1 MDYDIIIIGAGPG
14 GYETALEASARY
26 GMKTA
31 LIEKRDIGGTCL
43 NRGCIPTKT
52 FLHTAELYEEVRNKG
67 EVFGFTGNEGL
78 SVDMSHLQKRK
89 AEVVETLRAGIEK
102 QLKSA
107 KVDVY
112 RGVGSIIAPGRVRVH
127 GDDEAELSCRYIVIA
142 TGSKPDK
149 GSAEHVEA
157 SPGLGGDCIR
167 DRGSA
172 EHVEA
177 SPGLGGDCVRE
188 KGSAEHVEASPG
200 SGQANRVLTSDE
212 ILDLDHVPESL
223 LILGGGVIG
232 MEIACVF
239 NALGCRVTV
248 LKASSKIFNDM
259 DKELGQSLKMLMK
272 KRGVEIISGVNVKR
286 IEEAEGGVNCVYA
299 DGSDEDAP
307 DKVISADKVLL
318 AKGRLSETE
327 SLIDGEASEELRG
340 LEFDHRGRIVTD
352 EHFRTGVEG
361 IYAIG
366 DCISGKDHPG
376 HAMLAHVATAEGRAL
391 LAGLN
396 AGTAGSGA
404 GSTDTS
410 GDHDKSRDCPS
421 TPDLS
426 VVPACIYTFPE
437 IASVGADPEV
447 CKAEGRDVVVK
458 KYPMGAN
465 GKSVLT
471 QQERGFIK
479 VVADAGS
486 RKIIGASMM
495 CARATDMISVFT
507 EAIVNSLTIED
518 MQRVIFPHPTF
529 CEGIG
534 ETLR

>member
-1 MDYDIIIIGAGPG
+1 MDYDIVIIGAGPG
-14 GYETALEASARY
+14 GYETALEAAGRY

-78 SVDMSHLQKRK
+78 AVDMSHLQKRK
-89 AEVVETLRAGIEK
+89 NEVVETLRAGIEK
-102 QLKSA
+102 QLKAA

-112 RGVGSIIAPGRVRVH
+112 RGVGSIVAPGKVRVS
-127 GDDEAELSCRYIVIA
+127 GDEETELSCRYIVIA
-142 TGSKPDK
+142 TGSKPDRGK
-149 GSAEHVEA
+149 NVSGGA
-157 SPGLGGDCIR
+157 SQCHI
-167 DRGSA
+167 
-172 EHVEA
+172 
-177 SPGLGGDCVRE
+177 
-188 KGSAEHVEASPG
+188 
-200 SGQANRVLTSDE
+200 LTSDE
-212 ILDLDHVPESL
+212 VLDLDHVPESL

-232 MEIACVF
+232 MELASVF
-239 NALGCRVTV
+239 NALGSRVTV
-248 LKASSKIFNDM
+248 LKASTKIFNDM

-272 KRGVEIISGVNVKR
+272 KRGVEIISGVKVKR
-286 IEEAEGGVNCVYA
+286 LEETEGGVNCVYSG
-299 DGSDEDAP
+299 GSEEDAP
-307 DKVISADKVLL
+307 EEVIFAEKVLL

-327 SLIDGEASEELRG
+327 GLTDGEASGELSA
-340 LEFDHRGRIVTD
+340 LEFDDRGLIITD
-352 EHFRTGVEG
+352 GYFRTGVEG

-376 HAMLAHVATAEGRAL
+376 HAMLAHVATAEGRSL
-391 LAGLN
+391 LAWLN
-396 AGTAGSGA
+396 
-404 GSTDTS
+404 TS
-410 GDHDKSRDCPS
+410 PAADMPDRPGDQDKSSDCPS
-421 TPDLS
+421 PPDLS

-437 IASVGADPEV
+437 IASVGADPET
-447 CKAEGRDVVVK
+447 CKAEGRDVIVK

-486 RKIIGASMM
+486 GRIIGASMM

-507 EAIVNSLTIED
+507 EAIVNGLTIED
-518 MQRVIFPHPTF
+518 MQRGIFPHPTF

-534 ETLR
+534 EAVR